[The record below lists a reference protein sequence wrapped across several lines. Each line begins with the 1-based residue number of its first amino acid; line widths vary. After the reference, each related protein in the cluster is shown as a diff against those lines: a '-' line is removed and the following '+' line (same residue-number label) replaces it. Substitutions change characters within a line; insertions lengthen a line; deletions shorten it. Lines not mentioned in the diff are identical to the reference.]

1 MDVAGG
7 VHCQEAQM
15 GLLDVINGMQNG
27 PRGASQPSTNSGGGM
42 SPITMAL
49 MGLLAY
55 KAMKSFGGSS
65 AAAQPQMP
73 SGGGL
78 GGMLGGGGG
87 GSLGDVLAGGLGGLF
102 GGGGSS
108 VGGGLSKGLG
118 SLISD
123 LQNSG
128 QGHVA
133 QSWVGTGPNQPIS
146 PSNLESALGSDAIDA
161 LTKQTGMERNEL
173 LSGMSQYLPG
183 LVDHLT
189 PDGRL
194 PTADEAGKMS

>member
-1 MDVAGG
+1 
-7 VHCQEAQM
+7 M

-27 PRGASQPSTNSGGGM
+27 PRGASQPSTSSGGGM

-78 GGMLGGGGG
+78 GGLLGGGGGG

-102 GGGGSS
+102 GGGSS
-108 VGGGLSKGLG
+108 VGGGLSRGLG
-118 SLISD
+118 NLISD
-123 LQNSG
+123 LQNGG

-133 QSWVGTGPNQPIS
+133 QSWVGNGPNQPIS
-146 PSNLESALGSDAIDA
+146 PSSLESALGGDTIDA
-161 LTKQTGMERNEL
+161 LSKQTGMDRNEL

-189 PDGRL
+189 PNGRL
-194 PTADEAGKMS
+194 PTSDEAGRMS

>member
-1 MDVAGG
+1 
-7 VHCQEAQM
+7 M

-27 PRGASQPSTNSGGGM
+27 PRGASQPSTSSGGGM

-65 AAAQPQMP
+65 AAAPQSQPTMP

-102 GGGGSS
+102 GGGSS

-133 QSWVGTGPNQPIS
+133 QSWVGNGANQPIS

-161 LTKQTGMERNEL
+161 LTKQTGMDRNEL
-173 LSGMSQYLPG
+173 LSGMSQHLPE

-189 PDGRL
+189 PNGRL
-194 PTADEAGKMS
+194 PTEDEAGKMA